1 MTAGTAGPWGPGEW
15 PEVPLRRGDRLPVL
29 VPAGVWLIFLVSP
42 IVSIVAGPASTGLT
56 ILGLAGTAAFIGV
69 YLAHFVRPWRA
80 RGMPLWANTL
90 VTTVLLLVCV
100 VATIP
105 AAGLNAFTFLPFT
118 LAIWIFPHS
127 LRVGL
132 PVSVALAAVWV
143 AAVLLVDAGGERF
156 WMIAPVVLA
165 LVIMVALRL
174 AMEREE
180 RSRILSEELALSQQR
195 EQVGRDVHDVLG
207 HSLTVITLKT
217 QLARKLVEDDPQ
229 RAQAQLDEV
238 LDVSRQA
245 LAEVRSAVGG
255 QHVPDLDAQLA
266 SSRSALEAAGIAADL
281 STTASASLP
290 AAGRQLFA
298 WCLREAV
305 TNVIRHA
312 DATRC
317 AVTVT
322 RDRLTVADDGVG
334 RTAAEAVVGRVPT
347 SGSGL
352 RGLRDRVAREG
363 GTLTVEDARPGEERP
378 GTRLEVRL

>member
-1 MTAGTAGPWGPGEW
+1 LI
-15 PEVPLRRGDRLPVL
+15 VP
-29 VPAGVWLIFLVSP
+29 I
-42 IVSIVAGPASTGLT
+42 
-56 ILGLAGTAAFIGV
+56 
-69 YLAHFVRPWRA
+69 
-80 RGMPLWANTL
+80 
-90 VTTVLLLVCV
+90 
-100 VATIP
+100 
-105 AAGLNAFTFLPFT
+105 
-118 LAIWIFPHS
+118 
-127 LRVGL
+127 
-132 PVSVALAAVWV
+132 
-143 AAVLLVDAGGERF
+143 
-156 WMIAPVVLA
+156 VLA
-165 LVIMVALRL
+165 LFIMLALRL

-180 RSRILSEELALSQQR
+180 RSRILGEELALAQQR

-281 STTASASLP
+281 PTTASASLP

-317 AVTVT
+317 AVAVT

-334 RTAAEAVVGRVPT
+334 RTAAVTAGPEDGGPPPPARVAVRRTVPVPSASARTPSRSPAAAASAAAISSGDTAGRSPVMIATRRASPAAASASRPASIAALSPGPRVSPTIAAPLSDSCAAT
-347 SGSGL
+347 SGSSVTT
-352 RGLRDRVAREG
+352 RTRRTAVTASAAVTASVANDRASRMRCASSTSPRRVFAASRR
-363 GTLTVEDARPGEERP
+363 LTGMRTSHGDSLTA
-378 GTRLEVRL
+378 